1 MSVPASTLT
10 NHLQRTVPN
19 IALSTDDAATLY
31 ALIDARPDLSQ
42 ARKDPTGQ
50 NSNVFSVSVPPSD
63 DSSTRALRTYVF
75 KQPTNAASAQALDHE
90 SSNLGLIRAASTT
103 FPFAVPEFL
112 GTAGG
117 LRVMTL
123 LPGVNGVRALAACG
137 STEERMQLVHAFGAV
152 LAALHAC
159 EVRGAAMVW
168 FQSEGALAHPGRAGS
183 RDWFAR
189 VMHRVAPAVR
199 AAIPAIGD
207 EAYRARTQRRLD
219 LCLAV
224 LDRLDTDPVW
234 TAAPFSRLHF
244 CHGDYMLAN
253 VMFEKTA
260 QGGGWRCSGV
270 LDLGD
275 AGYGD
280 ARSDLMIGTE
290 CLEFQNISREEIAG
304 CQSAFLSG
312 YGMPDFDRAAAEP
325 WDACYLLKDFAA

>member
-1 MSVPASTLT
+1 MSVPASALT
-10 NHLQRTVPN
+10 NHLQRTVPD

-50 NSNVFSVSVPPSD
+50 NSNVFFVSVPPSD
-63 DSSTRALRTYVF
+63 DSSTRAPRTYVL

-152 LAALHAC
+152 LAALHAF
-159 EVRGAAMVW
+159 RG
-168 FQSEGALAHPGRAGS
+168 GPRPP
-183 RDWFAR
+183 R

-234 TAAPFSRLHF
+234 TAAPFSRLRF

-280 ARSDLMIGTE
+280 ARSDLMTGIE
-290 CLEFQNISREEIAG
+290 CLEFQNIS
-304 CQSAFLSG
+304 
-312 YGMPDFDRAAAEP
+312 
-325 WDACYLLKDFAA
+325 